1 MPVVLSRKSS
11 RRPLPEQGSATEG
24 WGEMRGS
31 FGVGGERWSG
41 DGGEDGEGGSEW
53 RGASEG
59 SGWALKPGISEKRKN
74 ERKNVI
80 STGDNSLT
88 MSCW

>member
-1 MPVVLSRKSS
+1 MVLSRKSS
-11 RRPLPEQGSATEG
+11 RRPLPAQGSPTEG

-53 RGASEG
+53 RGAREG
-59 SGWALKPGISEKRKN
+59 SGLALNPGISEGGQR
-74 ERKNVI
+74 EKNVI
-80 STGDNSLT
+80 STGDDM
-88 MSCW
+88 MS